1 MSLKCISGHCKFTVR
16 GAFILPP
23 DRARRRIEALHFLL
37 KSWVVATV
45 YLLSAA
51 AMADDLPR
59 TIDKVKPSVVGVGSY
74 LKTRSPAAAFF
85 GTGFVVGDGLSVI
98 TNAHVV
104 KNLITDEN
112 NDAGEQLGI
121 IVGKGD
127 ATEFRRAKV
136 VALDPEHDLAY
147 LQIGGAP
154 LPALELGDSAKVVEG
169 QTVAFTGFP
178 LGMVLGLHHA
188 THRGIVAALTPI
200 VMPALNSA
208 KLDMKTVAQLR
219 KPPFVIFQ
227 LDGTAYPG
235 NSGSPVYDPETG
247 AVLGVINMVFVKGV
261 KETAIS
267 NPSGITY
274 AIPSRFVRELL
285 QRK

>member
-1 MSLKCISGHCKFTVR
+1 
-16 GAFILPP
+16 
-23 DRARRRIEALHFLL
+23 
-37 KSWVVATV
+37 
-45 YLLSAA
+45 
-51 AMADDLPR
+51 
-59 TIDKVKPSVVGVGSY
+59 
-74 LKTRSPAAAFF
+74 
-85 GTGFVVGDGLSVI
+85 
-98 TNAHVV
+98 
-104 KNLITDEN
+104 
-112 NDAGEQLGI
+112 
-121 IVGKGD
+121 
-127 ATEFRRAKV
+127 
-136 VALDPEHDLAY
+136 
-147 LQIGGAP
+147 
-154 LPALELGDSAKVVEG
+154 
-169 QTVAFTGFP
+169 
-178 LGMVLGLHHA
+178 
-188 THRGIVAALTPI
+188 
-200 VMPALNSA
+200 MPALNSA